1 MRLSN
6 ILYLYRIRLRHRLVQ
21 ELLALVGIAVGVALV
36 FASLVANTS
45 LTVSMEHL
53 TRGVVGDMPL
63 QLASRSEHGMD
74 ERLLA
79 KARGLPGVQAA
90 VPILETRAVLVGPRG
105 RSSVELVGGDPRFAR
120 EGGSLLRAF
129 TSDRLARQAAVGLP
143 EPIVHATGVV
153 LGGAVRVITGA
164 GVTTSTLAARL
175 GEEDI
180 GDLVHSPVAIAPL
193 PYVQRLTGATGRIS
207 RIFVRPVPGHEDQA
221 ERGLQRLAGDRLDV
235 LPATADVDAFRL
247 AAMPTRQSTGLFSAL
262 AALVGFLF
270 AVSAVLLTIP
280 HRRRFIH
287 DLRIAGFSPAEV
299 VQIML
304 ADALI
309 LGLAASALGLAIGDQ
324 LSRHLFDDVP
334 GYLTYAFPIGSQRAV
349 SWSSLAI
356 AIGAGLLSA
365 CVAVFAPL
373 REIFSRDALAG
384 IAPSAGSGV
393 ATLWQIGVGAACLAG
408 AALVL
413 ALAPSAAIAG
423 MLLLVAAMLLLLST
437 LVSLAVE
444 GLAWLGQWVRSAVPA
459 IAVME
464 LRSRSARTRTLALAA
479 TAAVAVFGTVAIGGA
494 HRDLERGLNA
504 SAEEIDRNAEVW
516 ATFPGA
522 TNASATTS
530 FTLRDAELRSLR
542 SLPGVES
549 VEAYRGAFLDLGARR
564 LWVLAPPATAAE
576 PIPPRQ
582 VVDGDVRDASA
593 RLRSGGWIAVSES
606 VAADHDVGV
615 GDVLK
620 LATPVLTTFRV
631 AAVTTNLG
639 WPPGAIVLNA
649 ADFARAWGTT
659 RPAALH
665 VGVQPGVSQA
675 AVKRALAASLGPAH
689 PLTLETTAERQARHY
704 AGTRDALSRLTQI
717 SSLVLGAAVLAIAAA
732 MGGTLWQRRV
742 TLAGLKVD
750 GFTQAEL
757 WRAVLLESA
766 ALLST
771 ACLIGALFGL
781 GGQALMSRALAVV
794 TGFPVF
800 YAVGVDV
807 AIAILAGVTLLTV
820 GMIALPGYLAVRVR
834 PAPGV

>member
-6 ILYLYRIRLRHRLVQ
+6 VLYLYRIRLRHRLVQ

-63 QLASRSEHGMD
+63 QLASRSEDGMD
-74 ERLLA
+74 EGLLA
-79 KARGLPGVQAA
+79 RARQLPGVQAA
-90 VPILETRAVLVGPRG
+90 VPILETRAVIVGPRG
-105 RSSVELVGGDPRFAR
+105 RSSVELVGGGARFAR
-120 EGGSLLRAF
+120 EGGPLLRVF
-129 TSDRLARQAAVGLP
+129 TSDRLARQPVVALP
-143 EPIVHATGVV
+143 EPIARATGAI
-153 LGGAVRVITGA
+153 LGGDVRVITGE
-164 GVTTSTLAARL
+164 GVTTSTLGARL
-175 GEEDI
+175 GEDEI
-180 GDLVHSPVAIAPL
+180 GDLVHSPVAMASL
-193 PYVQRLTGATGRIS
+193 PYVQRLAGAKDRIS
-207 RIFVRPVPGHEDQA
+207 RVFVRPVPGHEDQA
-221 ERGLQRLAGDRLDV
+221 NLGLRRLAGDRLDV
-235 LPATADVDAFRL
+235 RPATADVDAFRL

-280 HRRRFIH
+280 HRRRFIY
-287 DLRIAGFSPAEV
+287 DLRIAGYSPHEV

-349 SWSSLAI
+349 SWSSVAI
-356 AIGAGLLSA
+356 ATGAGLISA

-373 REIFSRDALAG
+373 REIFSRDALGG
-384 IAPSAGSGV
+384 ITNAARR
-393 ATLWQIGVGAACLAG
+393 GAAALWPIGAGLACLTG

-413 ALAPSAAIAG
+413 VLVPSAAIAG

-504 SAEEIDRNAEVW
+504 SAEEIDRNADVW

-549 VEAYRGAFLDLGARR
+549 VAAYRGAFLDLGARR
-564 LWVLAPPATAAE
+564 LWVLAPPTTAAE

-582 VVDGDVRDASA
+582 IVDGDLRDASA

-606 VAADHDVGV
+606 VAADHGVGV

-620 LATPVLTTFRV
+620 LATPVRTTFRV

-665 VGVQPGVSQA
+665 VGVQPGASQL
-675 AVKRALAASLGPAH
+675 AVKRALAASLGPAR

-704 AGTRDALSRLTQI
+704 ASTRDALSRLTQI
-717 SSLVLGAAVLAIAAA
+717 SSLVLGAAVLAMVAA

-750 GFTQAEL
+750 GFTRAEL
-757 WRAVLLESA
+757 WKAVLLESA

-771 ACLIGALFGL
+771 ASLIGALFGL
-781 GGQALMSRALAVV
+781 GGQALMSRALEAV